1 MSVLMIISIIWFL
14 SEIILSRMLRVKDT
28 QENHDK
34 SSLKIIWIT
43 IIVSIFLGIALSN
56 TKIMISHFY
65 ASEIYKIGIALIL
78 LGLTVRWIAILTL
91 KKSFKVHVTVSENQQ
106 IVQSGIYKYIR
117 HPSYSGS
124 LLSFLGLAVTFN
136 NWFSL
141 VIVFVPIMLAFL
153 YRINVEEKALNKA
166 FGDQYANYTIST
178 RKLIPFIY

>member
-1 MSVLMIISIIWFL
+1 MSVLLIISIIWFV
-14 SEIILSRMLRVKDT
+14 SEIILSRMMRAKDT
-28 QENHDK
+28 PENHDK
-34 SSLKIIWIT
+34 SSLKVIWIT

-56 TKIMISHFY
+56 TKLLISHSKALNFY
-65 ASEIYKIGIALIL
+65 NIGIALIL
-78 LGLTVRWIAILTL
+78 LGLIVRWIAILTL

-124 LLSFLGLAVTFN
+124 LLSFLGLAITFN
-136 NWFSL
+136 NWLAL

-166 FGDQYANYTIST
+166 FGDRYANYTIST